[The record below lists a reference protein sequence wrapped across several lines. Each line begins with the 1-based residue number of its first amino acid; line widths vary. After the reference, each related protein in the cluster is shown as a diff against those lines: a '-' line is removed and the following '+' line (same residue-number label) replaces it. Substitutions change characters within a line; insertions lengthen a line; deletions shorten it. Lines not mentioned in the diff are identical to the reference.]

1 MSIIIRPR
9 WVPLRYRLAKIM
21 RKSTPYLAL
30 TAIGALLLVA
40 LIGLYPIRAKND
52 TDARLERE
60 RKMVN
65 QLQLTDI
72 ALFTEASYTRHPN
85 LADRFAPFQNH
96 PMAISQFPSESLLAP
111 PAHVLT
117 DRMGADQAVNP

>member
-1 MSIIIRPR
+1 
-9 WVPLRYRLAKIM
+9 M

-40 LIGLYPIRAKND
+40 LIGFYPVRAKSD

-60 RKMVN
+60 RAMVN
-65 QLQLTDI
+65 QFQLTDI

-85 LADRFAPFQNH
+85 LADRFVPFQDH
-96 PMAISQFPSESLLAP
+96 PMAISHFPSESLLAP
-111 PAHVLT
+111 PAHLLA
-117 DRMGADQAVNP
+117 DRVGADQEVER